1 MPSSYDYDETPPT
14 SSIAP
19 SSWVFRASDRLPM
32 DYQTVYREAYI
43 AKEFLDKPKSNQE
56 KIAAVA
62 AINKS
67 KLPFFDKGK
76 HHMTDTMAHYVSYV
90 DTGVYKPD
98 SELRSRPIDPNS
110 DNREFQL
117 GYFQEPINSTTRIS
131 YTKHV
136 LPKELSREERLADIQ
151 RTRAGAAILKNFGT
165 RKPEPISTMEAG
177 NRHML
182 AAPSTSDVP
191 GAGGNGSS
199 TQNAAELA
207 KEVHI
212 QLGTYPRLLD
222 TDYRSNMIDYR
233 TQVPEAANPYR
244 HENRVHEVDPSA
256 NTDEKGVD
264 PWLLKVQGADGELKE
279 IHRVKSAIDFGHDDY
294 IVRSCYMDQ
303 TNTKEARL
311 TAAGGWHTKVAS
323 FVPTLRP
330 RFEANMKHPAYLKQ
344 LETVRGGEKGV

>member
-1 MPSSYDYDETPPT
+1 MTSYDYNPT
-14 SSIAP
+14 QSTIAP
-19 SSWVFRASDRLPM
+19 SSWVFRASDRIPM

-62 AINKS
+62 EINKS

-76 HHMTDTMAHYVSYV
+76 HHTTDTMANYVSYV
-90 DTGVYKPD
+90 DTGVYKPE

-117 GYFQEPINSTTRIS
+117 GYYHEPINSTTRVS
-131 YTKHV
+131 YTKHI

-151 RTRAGAAILKNFGT
+151 RTRAGVAILKNFGD
-165 RKPEPISTMEAG
+165 RRPEPISTMEAG

-182 AAPSTSDVP
+182 AAPSTKTIP

-212 QLGTYPRLLD
+212 QLGTHPRLLD
-222 TDYRSNMIDYR
+222 SDYRSNMIDYR
-233 TQVPEAANPYR
+233 TQVPEAANPYK

-256 NTDEKGVD
+256 NADEKGVN
-264 PWLLKVQGADGELKE
+264 PWVLKVQGADGELKE
-279 IHRVKSAIDFGHDDY
+279 IHKVKSAIDFGHDDY

-311 TAAGGWHTKVAS
+311 TSAGGWHTNVAS

-330 RFEANMKHPAYLKQ
+330 RFEANKKHPAYLKQ
-344 LETVRGGEKGV
+344 QEIAARVEKGHM